1 MTETRKA
8 SHLRILQHGPSGPSD
23 YYAVKYLVDS
33 GLADAHIRLSYL
45 QEDYGQV
52 VDVVWIGATA
62 SGQDYIEELA
72 VDHVPYD
79 VAGEHHKYQQPRLN
93 ADRAV
98 EPPKNHSDRLKQALG
113 KTSTQVLLVIGGII
127 VTVMGSV
134 ADNAVTRFLS
144 LHFEFF
150 R

>member
-1 MTETRKA
+1 
-8 SHLRILQHGPSGPSD
+8 LQ
-23 YYAVKYLVDS
+23 K
-33 GLADAHIRLSYL
+33 
-45 QEDYGQV
+45 DYGQV

-62 SGQDYIEELA
+62 SGQDYIEELD
-72 VDHVPYD
+72 VDHVRYD

-98 EPPKNHSDRLKQALG
+98 EPPKKHSDRLKQALG
-113 KTSTQVLLVIGGII
+113 KTSTRVLLVIGGII
-127 VTVMGSV
+127 VTVMSSV